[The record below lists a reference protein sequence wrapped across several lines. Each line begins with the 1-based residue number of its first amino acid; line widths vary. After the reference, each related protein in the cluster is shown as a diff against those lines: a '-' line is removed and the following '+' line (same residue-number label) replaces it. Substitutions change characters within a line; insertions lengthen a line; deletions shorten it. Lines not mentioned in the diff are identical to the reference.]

1 MHADSA
7 FLRRLTI
14 VRAQGDAWSARVRAA
29 AGDRN
34 QGGWATIRS
43 ILIAVPAMLFVGVL
57 LLIALGFVLVFGAVA
72 IAIGLGVAA
81 FRQVRR
87 LFGLGGAAGDG
98 IREAAGDDRRVNVRV
113 IDRR

>member
-7 FLRRLTI
+7 FFRRLTI

-29 AGDRN
+29 AGDRS
-34 QGGWATIRS
+34 QGGWSTIRS
-43 ILIAVPAMLFVGVL
+43 ILVAIPAMLLVAAL
-57 LLIALGFVLVFGAVA
+57 LLIAFGFVLVFGAVA

-87 LFGLGGAAGDG
+87 LFGLGGAAGDE

-113 IDRR
+113 IDRG